1 MSPKF
6 LPSQKTIPDDRP
18 YRNSKKGNLII
29 RSADGVE
36 FYVER
41 AVIAHLSPIF
51 QDMFSIPS
59 PSDAEAKPVVDV
71 TEPGVVWDALLGFCH
86 FLPSDPFPSLSTI
99 RALLEAARKY
109 RMSAVEEWMRN
120 TLLQSGYAETQALR
134 TYAIACA
141 YGLSDVALVAARGCI
156 GLSDDHGGTK
166 ELELI
171 TALQYTRLGDFHKR
185 CGSAAA
191 LAVSVKINSLP
202 GWLTV
207 HGAWLGPECA
217 AVASRHNLVWHKVL
231 RGCVDVPRYW
241 VEYMQG
247 VSAALQKRLDPSVAR
262 DPALVR
268 PAVEAGLKCARC
280 APKIYWDMEEFAKL
294 LEEAIEEAISLV
306 SIDSPNFLWICPD

>member
-1 MSPKF
+1 MSMSPKL
-6 LPSQKTIPDDRP
+6 LPSHKSIPDDRP
-18 YRNSKKGNLII
+18 YRDSTKGNLII

-41 AVIAHLSPIF
+41 AVIAHLSPVF

-71 TEPGVVWDALLGFCH
+71 TELGVVWDALLGFCH
-86 FLPSDPFPSLSTI
+86 FLSSEPFPSLSTI

-109 RMSAVEEWMRN
+109 RISAVEEWMRN

-141 YGLSDVALVAARGCI
+141 YGLEDVALVAARGCI
-156 GLSDDHGGTK
+156 GLTDDHGGTK

-191 LAVSVKINSLP
+191 LAVSIKINSLP
-202 GWLTV
+202 GWLTR
-207 HGAWLGPECA
+207 HGAWLGLCATCLRGLQCANNVITVRSKMKTKVLLRIRRWWRGARAGGGCA
-217 AVASRHNLVWHKVL
+217 A
-231 RGCVDVPRYW
+231 RG
-241 VEYMQG
+241 
-247 VSAALQKRLDPSVAR
+247 
-262 DPALVR
+262 
-268 PAVEAGLKCARC
+268 
-280 APKIYWDMEEFAKL
+280 
-294 LEEAIEEAISLV
+294 
-306 SIDSPNFLWICPD
+306 DSDSDLAWQCI

>member
-1 MSPKF
+1 MSMSPKF

-18 YRNSKKGNLII
+18 YRNSEKGNLII

-59 PSDAEAKPVVDV
+59 PSDAEAKPIVDV
-71 TEPGVVWDALLGFCH
+71 TELGVVWDALLGFCH

-120 TLLQSGYAETQALR
+120 TLLQSGYAETQALK

-202 GWLTV
+202 GWLTR
-207 HGAWLGPECA
+207 HGAWLGPCATCLRGLQCANNVITVRSKMKTKVLLRIRRWWRGARAGGGCA
-217 AVASRHNLVWHKVL
+217 A
-231 RGCVDVPRYW
+231 RG
-241 VEYMQG
+241 
-247 VSAALQKRLDPSVAR
+247 
-262 DPALVR
+262 
-268 PAVEAGLKCARC
+268 
-280 APKIYWDMEEFAKL
+280 
-294 LEEAIEEAISLV
+294 
-306 SIDSPNFLWICPD
+306 DSDSDLAWQCI